1 MLMSYDFDCVIERRG
16 TDSAK
21 WGAFPEDVLPM
32 WVADMDFASPQPII
46 DALARRIAHG
56 VFGYGLE
63 PQSLKQTLVER
74 MLRLYRWEIRP
85 EDILFLPGLV
95 SGLNVVS
102 RAIGE
107 PGDGVLINT
116 PVYGPF
122 LTAPAN
128 QQRTLQSAPLRARQ
142 IGRRLHYELN
152 MEGLAEAIQPQT
164 KLFLLCNPHNPVGRA
179 YTREELSEIAAFCE
193 AHDLVICS
201 DEIHCDLL
209 LDDARH
215 IPIASLA
222 PEIAQRTITLMA
234 PSKTFNIPGLGASFA
249 IIQNSAL
256 RKRVEKA
263 MAGIVPHVNILGMVA
278 AEAAYTQCDPWL
290 EALRSYLTAN
300 RNVAVAFIEQH
311 LPGARFTCP
320 EATDL
325 LWVDL
330 RAVVDGKPADFLLRK
345 AKLAV
350 NDGAWFG
357 EGGEGFVRLNFGCPR
372 RILEEGLQRMA
383 AALNGF
389 SE

>member
-1 MLMSYDFDCVIERRG
+1 MSYDFDCVIERRG

-320 EATDL
+320 EATYL

>member
-1 MLMSYDFDCVIERRG
+1 
-16 TDSAK
+16 
-21 WGAFPEDVLPM
+21 M

-179 YTREELSEIAAFCE
+179 YTSEELSEIAAFCE

-209 LDDARH
+209 LDDAHH

-320 EATDL
+320 EATYL